1 MAARITAMA
10 TIGARLPSAWIAG
23 AACAEAQSL
32 EEAEAAVNKCRQNLR
47 TLGVAVSAG
56 SLPETGEP
64 TFTLGDDEIEIGLGA
79 HGEVGVERAKL
90 MPADVLTTKMID
102 HLVADLPYQAG
113 DRVALLFNNLGATTQ
128 MELMIVARKAF
139 QLLGE
144 LGIEVARCDIGAF
157 FCSQEMAGF
166 SISLLKL
173 DDQLEHLLNAPCE
186 SITFTQG

>member
-1 MAARITAMA
+1 
-10 TIGARLPSAWIAG
+10 
-23 AACAEAQSL
+23 
-32 EEAEAAVNKCRQNLR
+32 
-47 TLGVAVSAG
+47 
-56 SLPETGEP
+56 
-64 TFTLGDDEIEIGLGA
+64 
-79 HGEVGVERAKL
+79 